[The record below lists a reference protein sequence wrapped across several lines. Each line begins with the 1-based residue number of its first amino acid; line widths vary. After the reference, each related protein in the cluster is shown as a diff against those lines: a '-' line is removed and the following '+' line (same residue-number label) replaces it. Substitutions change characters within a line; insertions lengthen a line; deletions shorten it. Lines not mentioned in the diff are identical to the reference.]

1 MATLEE
7 LEDALIAAGEAGN
20 TDATAR
26 ISEAMRAHP
35 TFQLNAKKQLDSGA
49 YKLDSEGVMELG
61 KGESRA
67 NMSKYLARSMG
78 LRDSEVDV
86 TQGMGTYGRFKLSFQ
101 PTEKDKVKHLEDTY
115 GRENIRAAEVGGKM
129 KILYRDDQ
137 ETGGK
142 FRAVDEEGVS
152 LADFFGDT
160 AGYVP
165 EIGGAIAGGIKGA
178 ALGTLAGGPV
188 GTVVGGVLGAAG
200 GGFAAATAQDVAT
213 RAVSDEDIQLGEIA
227 GRRGKEALIGGAAD
241 VAFLG
246 AGRVLR
252 PLIKSKLTGDVSAE
266 AFAKV
271 AGDLPEGSLTP
282 RMMQGDKAL
291 TRELGLEDQINGR
304 VGDARQA
311 ISDAA
316 NREIGQ
322 VSTEAFEKFTVRATK
337 ERDELLQ
344 SVPAGNKKLA
354 DQVEKQY
361 QDKLNRFGAG
371 EGRVVADI
379 GDEIIKDSV
388 EPALKASRAKKN
400 DLYARFDAED
410 ARAGGIFTAEQVDD
424 RFASVINANGL
435 KNTQGIESVRKQI
448 QADAEIGKKYTL
460 KEVDDLISNVTDA
473 MPDNVLK
480 SRTAQQVAAQLSD
493 SLGTMVKRK
502 AKQYPELNNAWKEA
516 NAYYKDTYTTFGRG
530 GIGGVTKDASGQAVL
545 SGQGFIK
552 SILSDP
558 RQIKNLTSIA
568 KEGGISPSVL
578 KGRLKEA
585 FLTSKGVQKGKPL
598 TLSADDRGVVQE
610 LWGKSGLKRLEKIEK
625 GMKASPED
633 LDAYLGAM
641 SDKQASAARKTLVA
655 NAKEAA
661 KLDDFKQ
668 NSMLKKMVAGDLPT
682 ENPEE
687 ISRAFLK
694 ASKSQRKQ
702 ILGRM
707 SDEPA
712 ALADL
717 RSMVGSDLLT
727 ADLLNS
733 GVKNAIGENVFN
745 GKAVLDKLTRKKA
758 AYVDALGRKEYQKLV
773 DLADAQSKLSPLT
786 KSEAD
791 IRLRA
796 TFGKSGLS
804 MYGAGDLIQK
814 IQDKVVSLAYRTKSL
829 DKFMSGWSKADPEAI
844 KKAMDT
850 MLNGSRANRA
860 FLDMDDPEFEQDI
873 RDIRAAMD

>member
-200 GGFAAATAQDVAT
+200 GGFATAAAQDVAT

-227 GRRGKEALIGGAAD
+227 GRRGKEALIGGVAD
-241 VAFLG
+241 VALLG
-246 AGRVLR
+246 AGRALR
-252 PLIKSKLTGDVSAE
+252 PLIRSKLTGDVSAE

-400 DLYARFDAED
+400 GLYARFDAED
-410 ARAGGIFTAEQVDD
+410 ARTGGIFTAEQVDD

-435 KNTQGIESVRKQI
+435 KNTQGVESVRKQI
-448 QADAEIGKKYTL
+448 QADAEMGKKYTL

-473 MPDNVLK
+473 MPDGVLK

-530 GIGGVTKDASGQAVL
+530 GIGGATKDASGQAVL

-558 RQIKNLTSIA
+558 RQIKNLTAIA

>member
-1 MATLEE
+1 
-7 LEDALIAAGEAGN
+7 
-20 TDATAR
+20 
-26 ISEAMRAHP
+26 
-35 TFQLNAKKQLDSGA
+35 
-49 YKLDSEGVMELG
+49 
-61 KGESRA
+61 
-67 NMSKYLARSMG
+67 
-78 LRDSEVDV
+78 
-86 TQGMGTYGRFKLSFQ
+86 
-101 PTEKDKVKHLEDTY
+101 
-115 GRENIRAAEVGGKM
+115 
-129 KILYRDDQ
+129 
-137 ETGGK
+137 
-142 FRAVDEEGVS
+142 
-152 LADFFGDT
+152 
-160 AGYVP
+160 
-165 EIGGAIAGGIKGA
+165 
-178 ALGTLAGGPV
+178 
-188 GTVVGGVLGAAG
+188 
-200 GGFAAATAQDVAT
+200 
-213 RAVSDEDIQLGEIA
+213 
-227 GRRGKEALIGGAAD
+227 
-241 VAFLG
+241 
-246 AGRVLR
+246 
-252 PLIKSKLTGDVSAE
+252 
-266 AFAKV
+266 
-271 AGDLPEGSLTP
+271 
-282 RMMQGDKAL
+282 
-291 TRELGLEDQINGR
+291 
-304 VGDARQA
+304 
-311 ISDAA
+311 
-316 NREIGQ
+316 
-322 VSTEAFEKFTVRATK
+322 
-337 ERDELLQ
+337 LQ

-400 DLYARFDAED
+400 GLYARFDAED

-435 KNTQGIESVRKQI
+435 KNTQGVESVRKQI
-448 QADAEIGKKYTL
+448 QADAEMGKKYTL

-473 MPDNVLK
+473 MPDGVLK

-493 SLGTMVKRK
+493 SLGTMVKRR

-558 RQIKNLTSIA
+558 RQIKNLTAIA
-568 KEGGISPSVL
+568 KEGGISPREL

-758 AYVDALGRKEYQKLV
+758 AYVDALGKKEYQKLV
-773 DLADAQSKLSPLT
+773 DLAGAQSRLSPLT